1 MLIGLALKHGD
12 GFLTVIYFIPTKHL
26 TIFHN
31 VFLRLMLLFIRMFIF
46 FSLSLFPMLQIP
58 ICSSGVRCLGFIL
71 AHSVVQCIPPSTEV
85 LETLL
90 KVKLNNYGTS
100 AIAENFSLKE
110 LLSSYN
116 SF

>member
-12 GFLTVIYFIPTKHL
+12 GFLTAIYYIPTKHL

-90 KVKLNNYGTS
+90 KVKLNNYV
-100 AIAENFSLKE
+100 EVRQQ
-110 LLSSYN
+110 
-116 SF
+116 